1 MRPIKENKG
10 RNLRIQQESIQYIR
24 DNRLEVTKNNQKT
37 LVILNSFYFVVLIFY
52 YISSLTVFKSW
63 NVTTFYLIVVIIQA
77 VMQVIVLIRYKNKVR
92 SWEEVNI
99 ACSVFQL
106 YAMFFVAIMSI
117 VPVEM
122 NQPAVYFAPIGMAFV
137 ASFVFTYQRALV
149 LVTVEMGGYL
159 VASFLT
165 KSRDVFAID
174 ACSTLLAFFMA
185 YFLAR
190 IMYTQRIRENESRQR
205 IKRMGRIDSLTGLY
219 NKASTE
225 FLCKGYMKSKPL
237 QDCVVMILDFDNFKF
252 VNDTYGHQAGDAILR
267 SFGRILKRE
276 ADEDHVAGRIGGD
289 EFLMFLK
296 DASPLE
302 AEAMAVRILNKTRTL
317 VAPDGTNPF
326 SCSIGIAGKRVNKN
340 NLQNQETY
348 KELFARADQ
357 ALYQVK
363 ENGKNNYMIQS

>member
-1 MRPIKENKG
+1 MRLIKSNKG
-10 RNLRIQQESIQYIR
+10 RNLRIQQGSVQYIR
-24 DNRLEVTKNNQKT
+24 DNRTEVTKNNQKT
-37 LVILNSFYFVVLIFY
+37 LVILNTFYFVVLIMY
-52 YISSLTVFKSW
+52 LISSMTVFKSW
-63 NVTTFYLIVVIIQA
+63 NVTSLYLTAVVIQA
-77 VMQVIVLIRYKNKVR
+77 IMQIIVMVRYKNKVR
-92 SWEEVNI
+92 SWEEVNVS
-99 ACSVFQL
+99 CSIFQL

-117 VPVEM
+117 VPLEL

-137 ASFVFTYQRALV
+137 ASFVFTYQRALA
-149 LVTVEMGGYL
+149 LVAVEMGGYV
-159 VASFLT
+159 VASFIL
-165 KSRDVFAID
+165 KERDVFVID
-174 ACSTLLAFFMA
+174 AFSSLLAFCMA

-205 IKRMGRIDSLTGLY
+205 IRRMGMIDSLTGLY

-252 VNDTYGHQAGDAILR
+252 VNDTYGHQAGDAILK

-289 EFLMFLK
+289 EFFIFLK
-296 DASPLE
+296 DSSPLE

-326 SCSIGIAGKRVNKN
+326 SCSIGMASKRINKN
-340 NLQNQETY
+340 DLQSQESY